1 MAVIMNSCSI
11 IIPMA
16 GFVFQPK
23 HADNSDDIWFCNTGL
38 TLPTSLEYCGLN
50 MSTGLQYEAASNQG
64 NEAGNSLLL

>member
-1 MAVIMNSCSI
+1 
-11 IIPMA
+11 MA

-38 TLPTSLEYCGLN
+38 TLPTSFEYFGLS
-50 MSTGLQYEAASNQG
+50 MSTGLQYEATSGNQG